1 MTKPLKRTAVQ
12 TLCEGMAAFWEIQ
25 EYKDILDFVA
35 EDVDLSDDVS
45 APKDKVDLV
54 HAPHLVEPLKACTID
69 EGVRKTVV
77 CAWIDQSGKSLLE
90 QLAILYNLCYNSLQS
105 LLVFPSLDLA
115 VESTQTKL
123 IPLLRKVPQFRTDL
137 EKPFAIRSDRIKLSN
152 GLAYVQGAGTKIVSR
167 SCKLVLADETAIWQS
182 PPGCDNV
189 KELMKR
195 TRSYNECLAIYV
207 STPTFKENSFW
218 QEFLDGSQGY
228 WTLRCR
234 GCGELTMRSCDLH
247 NLQFE
252 SQYSEEQKCYVP
264 VYGSCRLICPKCGH
278 EHTEA
283 EDRCWCIEHGE
294 YVHKYPDRIATH
306 PSFQFGALGSEL
318 TVHCWDNIAE
328 VILRSGRTA
337 ELEDYISLDNS
348 YKGLPYQ
355 ERDYNAQGETALS
368 KIQYKDIP
376 QDDIEA
382 VYLACDTQD
391 AFSVL
396 GRFALTRNNELYLID
411 IHRPRYMWLDDE
423 ERRIIDQENRRNGNA
438 PEKTVLD
445 YLDEEICGMRPLMCL
460 IDRQG
465 HRQDEVTNF
474 SRMRRNIVM
483 YSGTSLKYD
492 SIKPSDSVHKLF
504 LFNEKTFRSEL
515 IYKLYYD
522 SHHLLRLPED
532 LSKSDMDEITC
543 VQPDK
548 EKRNGS
554 LYENWIPLHD
564 EVHDAF
570 DVLKMGLCA
579 VKLSA
584 MIFRSDKFKY
594 GEAKVLQKGSK
605 DKPKQEHQER
615 KPRPSA
621 PRRSLFG

>member
-1 MTKPLKRTAVQ
+1 MTKPLKQ
-12 TLCEGMAAFWEIQ
+12 TSTETLVEGMADFFDIMEW
-25 EYKDILDFVA
+25 KDIISFVN
-35 EDVDLSDDVS
+35 EDVDLSGDVS
-45 APKDKVDLV
+45 ASKDKVDFV
-54 HAPHLVEPLKACTID
+54 HAPHLVEPLRACTIE
-69 EGVRKTVV
+69 EGVRKQVV

-90 QLAILYNLCYNSLQS
+90 QLSILYNLCYNSLQS

-123 IPLLRKVPQFRTDL
+123 IPLLKKVPQLKADL

-152 GLAYVQGAGTKIVSR
+152 GLAYVQGAGVKIVSR

-189 KELMKR
+189 KELQKR
-195 TRSYNECLAIYV
+195 TRSYNECLQIFV
-207 STPTFKENSFW
+207 STPSFKENPFW
-218 QEFLDGSQGY
+218 NEFLNGSQGY
-228 WTLRCR
+228 WTLKCR
-234 GCGELTMRSCDLH
+234 KCGELTMRSCDLH

-252 SQYSEEQKCYVP
+252 TVYSEELRCYVP
-264 VYGSCRLICPKCGH
+264 VYGSCRLVCPKCKH
-278 EHTEA
+278 EHTED
-283 EDRCWCIEHGE
+283 DRNWCIEHGA
-294 YVHKYPDRIATH
+294 YVHVFPDRVETR

-318 TVHCWDNIAE
+318 SVHNWDTLAE
-328 VILRSGRTA
+328 VILRSGKTA

-348 YKGLPYQ
+348 YKGLPYT
-355 ERDYNAQGETALS
+355 ERSYNAQDETALS
-368 KIQYKDIP
+368 KLSYTDLPKD
-376 QDDIEA
+376 DVEA

-396 GRFALTRNNELYLID
+396 GRFALTRNNEVYLID
-411 IHRPRYMWLDDE
+411 INRPRYMWLDED
-423 ERRIIDQENRRNGNA
+423 ERRIINQENRRNGKP

-445 YLDEEICGMRPLMCL
+445 YLDEEVCGMRPLMCL

-465 HRQDEVTNF
+465 HRQEEVSNF
-474 SRMRRNIVM
+474 SRMRKNIIM

-492 SIKPSDSVHKLF
+492 SFKPSENVPKMF

-515 IYKLYYD
+515 IFKLYFD
-522 SHHLLRLPED
+522 KAHLLRLPKNLSED
-532 LSKSDMDEITC
+532 DIAEITC

-554 LYENWIPLHD
+554 LYENWEPLHD

-579 VKLSA
+579 IKMSPT
-584 MIFRSDKFKY
+584 IYRKDRFRF
-594 GEAKVLQKGSK
+594 GEAKVLNPMTRPHEEKK
-605 DKPKQEHQER
+605 EHH
-615 KPRPSA
+615 PRPQA
-621 PRRSLFG
+621 PRRSLFR